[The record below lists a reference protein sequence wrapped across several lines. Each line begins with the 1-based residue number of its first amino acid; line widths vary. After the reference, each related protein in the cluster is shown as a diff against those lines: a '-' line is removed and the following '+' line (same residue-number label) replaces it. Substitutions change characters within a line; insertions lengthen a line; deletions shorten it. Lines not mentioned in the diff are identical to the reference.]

1 MKNLIVILVI
11 LIASIFSQGCKEEE
25 LCLIGSGT
33 VKEYQ
38 LGVDDFENVSL
49 IGPVNLRVKQA
60 AEIEV
65 MVEAEAEIFS
75 ALSYEVK
82 NGTLE
87 IGFKENVTCFE
98 TDFGVWVNVSLPNIK
113 KIKSSGIS
121 DIVSDGNLN
130 LAQLTLDVSGTA
142 NIELSG
148 QVADQTIKVSGVL
161 DAKNFELLTNNT
173 TIDVSGSSDIEIACA
188 GDLDIDVSGIATV
201 SYKGIPS
208 ISQNTSG
215 TLTLIDAN

>member
-1 MKNLIVILVI
+1 MYVV
-11 LIASIFSQGCKEEE
+11 
-25 LCLIGSGT
+25 
-33 VKEYQ
+33 
-38 LGVDDFENVSL
+38 
-49 IGPVNLRVKQA
+49 
-60 AEIEV
+60 
-65 MVEAEAEIFS
+65 
-75 ALSYEVK
+75 
-82 NGTLE
+82 
-87 IGFKENVTCFE
+87 
-98 TDFGVWVNVSLPNIK
+98 